1 MKQKRKK
8 ILIVEDEIEQLNVL
22 TDKFTQEG
30 FIIIKALNGREAVKV
45 ALFKKPDI
53 ILLDIV
59 MPVMDGVTA
68 LEKIRANKKGKDI
81 PVVILTNLSDAE
93 KMERARKQ
101 GVNDYLVKTDW
112 TLEDVVK
119 KVRRK
124 IKRT

>member
-30 FIIIKALNGREAVKV
+30 FIIIKALNGREAVKA

-112 TLEDVVK
+112 TLNDVIK
-119 KVRRK
+119 K
-124 IKRT
+124 IKKRLK